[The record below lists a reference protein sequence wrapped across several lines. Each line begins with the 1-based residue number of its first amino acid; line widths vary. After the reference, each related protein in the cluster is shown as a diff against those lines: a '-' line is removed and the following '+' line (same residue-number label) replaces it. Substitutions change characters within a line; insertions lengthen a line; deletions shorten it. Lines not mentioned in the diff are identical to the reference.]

1 MKIYVHARK
10 DTKAESTGSDMEH
23 WYVKDKLGK
32 VSMMLD
38 DADKKLEDA
47 QKLYNKTSDNEP
59 HPESDYAEGASAAM
73 GYARKQLDF
82 IDDRIDDYLDDYN
95 LNQL

>member
-1 MKIYVHARK
+1 MKILKSARTIK
-10 DTKAESTGSDMEH
+10 SDTDAKS
-23 WYVKDKLGK
+23 YVKDKLGK
-32 VSMMLD
+32 VANMID
-38 DADKKLEDA
+38 DADEKLEDA
-47 QKLYNKTSDNEP
+47 QKLYNKTSDSEP

-95 LNQL
+95 LDYM

>member
-1 MKIYVHARK
+1 MKILISSRQSSAYQTNDYAK
-10 DTKAESTGSDMEH
+10 Y
-23 WYVKDKLGK
+23 YVKEKLDK

-38 DADKKLEDA
+38 DADQKLEDA
-47 QKLYNKTSDNEP
+47 QKLYNKTSDSEP

-73 GYARKQLDF
+73 GYARKQIDF

-95 LNQL
+95 LSYL